1 MGGGKALINAYYRS
15 AQELGIEILYNTKIK
30 DLQLNQGHFEA
41 AIAEDGRV
49 FKAKSCVLAAGGF
62 ESNLEWLREAWGKM
76 KTANGL
82 PIISLFVVPV
92 LIRATYSN
100 L

>member
-49 FKAKSCVLAAGGF
+49 FKAKAVSWPQVVLSQI
-62 ESNLEWLREAWGKM
+62 SNG
-76 KTANGL
+76 
-82 PIISLFVVPV
+82 
-92 LIRATYSN
+92 
-100 L
+100 

>member
-1 MGGGKALINAYYRS
+1 RKHGVNFQPPLSGALHVARTNAFFMGGGKALINAYYRS

-30 DLQLNQGHFEA
+30 DLKLNQGHFEA

-62 ESNLEWLREAWGKM
+62 ESN
-76 KTANGL
+76 
-82 PIISLFVVPV
+82 
-92 LIRATYSN
+92 
-100 L
+100 